1 MRFRVRLVRLVRRAA
16 FPSAIALA
24 VVASPLPAL
33 AHHGKGFLL
42 VESDEMPHERQL
54 FFFSSQDLIHFDGEN
69 QLELSPALLYGL
81 TERFAI
87 ETHAHFAKAPGESL
101 RYEAIAPA
109 LRVSLNSSMSDS
121 PLRLGLAA
129 EYEIARGEEADN
141 MEGRVIAAYR
151 TTDVNFT
158 VNLIAGKVREEG
170 ADWEWGY
177 AAGFRPY
184 PERRLGVGIE
194 ALGTLSGPSS
204 HELLGG
210 VYFTGNRVTL
220 KAGVGKGF
228 GQAGPDWTIRTGLVV
243 RLGSE

>member
-1 MRFRVRLVRLVRRAA
+1 MPLHARVARRAVPA
-16 FPSAIALA
+16 VLVALA
-24 VVASPLPAL
+24 VLARPLPAQ

-54 FFFSSQDLIHFDGEN
+54 FFFSSHDLIHAEGEN
-69 QLELSPALLYGL
+69 ELELAPAVLYGL
-81 TERFAI
+81 SERFAL
-87 ETHAHFAKAPGESL
+87 ETHAHFAKEPGESL
-101 RYEAIAPA
+101 RYESIAPA
-109 LRVSLNSSMSDS
+109 VRLNLNSAMSDA

-129 EYEIARGEEADN
+129 EYEIARGDAPDTL
-141 MEGRVIAAYR
+141 EGRVIAAYR

-158 VNLIAGKVREEG
+158 VNLIAGKAREED

-194 ALGTLSGPSS
+194 ALGSLSGPSS

-210 VYFTGNRVTL
+210 VYFTGDRVTL
-220 KAGVGKGF
+220 KAGIGKGF
-228 GQAGPDWTIRTGLVV
+228 GEAGPDWTIRTGLVV
-243 RLGSE
+243 RLGGD

>member
-1 MRFRVRLVRLVRRAA
+1 MRSRVRLIRLVHCAA
-16 FPSAIALA
+16 FSAAVALA
-24 VVASPLPAL
+24 VVACPLPAL

-54 FFFSSQDLIHFDGEN
+54 FFFSSQDLIHADGGNEI
-69 QLELSPALLYGL
+69 ELSPALLYGL
-81 TERFAI
+81 SERFAL

-109 LRVSLNSSMSDS
+109 LRVSFNSPFSDA
-121 PLRLGLAA
+121 PLKLGLSA
-129 EYEIARGEEADN
+129 EYEIARGDAADRF
-141 MEGRVIAAYR
+141 ETRLIGAYR
-151 TTDVNFT
+151 TTDINLT
-158 VNLIAGKVREEG
+158 ANLIAEKVRGGDEG
-170 ADWEWGY
+170 WGWGY
-177 AAGFRPY
+177 AVGLRPQ

-194 ALGTLSGPSS
+194 ALGTLNGPSS

-228 GQAGPDWTIRTGLVV
+228 GEAGPDWTVRTGIVV
-243 RLGSE
+243 RLGGS